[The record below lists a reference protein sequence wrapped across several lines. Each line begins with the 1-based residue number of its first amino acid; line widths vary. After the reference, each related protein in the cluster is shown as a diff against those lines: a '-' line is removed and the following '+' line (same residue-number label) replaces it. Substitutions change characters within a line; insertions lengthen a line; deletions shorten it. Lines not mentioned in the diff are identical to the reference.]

1 MKLYGVRLRSE
12 RLCDEM
18 SGRRRRMCRSN
29 DGAGRQRDED
39 IL

>member
-1 MKLYGVRLRSE
+1 MKLYGVRFRRK

-29 DGAGRQRDED
+29 DGAVRERDED